1 MRKIFAGLVAGVV
14 LASTGTVGAAPAGP
28 TSKAYGL
35 LPGQAVT
42 FAGLTCTAY
51 KGTTPSNSNLVC
63 VRNNLVG
70 YGVVVSQSAVVVA
83 KRINGNVK
91 IFFKAANR

>member
-1 MRKIFAGLVAGVV
+1 MRKLLAGLVAGLV
-14 LASTGTVGAAPAGP
+14 LGSAGTVGAALSGQ
-28 TSKAYGL
+28 KANGYTI
-35 LPGQAVT
+35 LPGQSVS

-51 KGTTPSNSNLVC
+51 KGTTSTNSNLVC

-83 KRINGNVK
+83 KRINGKVK
-91 IFFKAANR
+91 VYFKAANH

>member
-1 MRKIFAGLVAGVV
+1 MRKLLAGVAAGVV
-14 LASTGTVGAAPAGP
+14 LAGTGTVGAALNGP
-28 TSKAYGL
+28 QGKAYGL
-35 LPGQAVT
+35 VPGQAIT

-51 KGTTPSNSNLVC
+51 KGTSATNSNLVC